1 MASDLQPGD
10 ELTVTIAGA
19 DGEVLASG
27 TAAVLS
33 VGFVP
38 ITDSGDIIGTTRVHK
53 AKLT

>member
-1 MASDLQPGD
+1 VARDLQPGS

-19 DGEVLASG
+19 DGEVIATG
-27 TAAVLS
+27 VAAVMS

-38 ITDSGDIIGTTRVHK
+38 ITSDGDVVGTTRVHK